1 MQSIF
6 ILLRYWKREGFL
18 LHCKQHEPQRRMRG
32 DTTVKRYCNETIEAH
47 ALPVEGEHL
56 VTRYHLSDG
65 KPTAITVGM
74 GENWTVLACKEAYG
88 KAVKCALELKY
99 ESCAFDLTPAAKL
112 GREGVFAAVE
122 GIYGGAY
129 RQKFTL
135 EDRCEPAIAV
145 YADGEGFSDEDL
157 SAAAALASRILQA
170 RNLVNRPANLLTP
183 ELFAKALAAMAQ
195 DLPVEVQVLSRDEL
209 AERGL
214 NALLSVGDSSGNA
227 PCMIVLRYHG
237 APDSDER
244 LGYVGKGV
252 TCDSGGYCLKSA
264 ASMSGM
270 KGDMA
275 GGAAVAGA
283 VCALA
288 ANGVKVNVTAVIPA
302 CENRISPT
310 SSLPGD
316 LVTSFSGQTIE
327 VLNTDAEGRLLL
339 CDAVTWVIREEKA
352 TRLVDAATL
361 TGAIYAMLGHVA
373 TGVMANDDEWFS
385 RLERAAEQS
394 GERFWRIPTYPEYE
408 KLIESDY
415 ADVRNTTKDGCG
427 AIAAGLFI
435 KKFTEEKP
443 WMHLDIAGTA
453 DVKSPI
459 WQHQVSG
466 ATGAAVST
474 LYYLAAGME
483 K

>member
-1 MQSIF
+1 M
-6 ILLRYWKREGFL
+6 
-18 LHCKQHEPQRRMRG
+18 
-32 DTTVKRYCNETIEAH
+32 KRYENQLIEAR
-47 ALPVEGEHL
+47 ALAVEGEYL
-56 VTRYHLSDG
+56 VTRYRLRDREA
-65 KPTAITVGM
+65 TEITVGM
-74 GENWTVLACKEAYG
+74 GENWSVLACKEAYG
-88 KAVKCALELKY
+88 KAVKCAMELKY
-99 ESCAFDLTPAAKL
+99 ESCVFDLTPAARL
-112 GREGVFAAVE
+112 GREGIFAAVE

-129 RQKFTL
+129 KQKFTL
-135 EDRCEPAIAV
+135 EDRCEPAISV
-145 YADGEGFSDEDL
+145 YADGEGWCDEDL
-157 SAAAALASRILQA
+157 AAAAAVARRILQV

-183 ELFAKALAAMAQ
+183 ALFAEAVTAMTQ
-195 DLPVEVQVLSRDEL
+195 GLPVEVQVLSRDEL
-209 AERGL
+209 AKKGL

-227 PCMIVLRYHG
+227 PCMIVLRYNG
-237 APDSDER
+237 APESGER

-264 ASMSGM
+264 GSMAGM

-288 ANGVKVNVTAVIPA
+288 QNRAVVNVTAVIPA

-316 LVTSFSGQTIE
+316 LVTSFSGKTIE

-339 CDAVTWVIREEKA
+339 CDAVTWAIREENA
-352 TRLVDAATL
+352 TRLVDVATL

-373 TGVMANDDEWFS
+373 TGVMANDDAWYAC
-385 RLERAAEQS
+385 LERAAEQS

-408 KLIESDY
+408 RLIESDY

-435 KKFTEEKP
+435 KKFAEDKP

-453 DVKSPI
+453 DGGSPV

-466 ATGAAVST
+466 ATGAATAT
-474 LYYLAAGME
+474 LYYLAEGME

>member
-1 MQSIF
+1 M
-6 ILLRYWKREGFL
+6 
-18 LHCKQHEPQRRMRG
+18 
-32 DTTVKRYCNETIEAH
+32 KRYQNETVQARI
-47 ALPVEGEHL
+47 LPVEGDYL
-56 VTRYHLSDG
+56 TTRYYLKDNA
-65 KPTAITVGM
+65 PTEVTVGI
-74 GENWTVLACKEAYG
+74 GEKWSVLACKEVYA
-88 KAVKCALELKY
+88 KAVKCALDLKY
-99 ESCAFDLTPAAKL
+99 ENCVFDLTAAAKL
-112 GREGVFAAVE
+112 GREGIFAAVE

-135 EDRCEPAIAV
+135 EDRCEPKIEV
-145 YADGEGFSDEDL
+145 YADGAGWTDEEL
-157 SAAAALASRILQA
+157 CAAVKLAKAIMQV

-183 ELFAKALAAMAQ
+183 KLFADAVTKMAQ
-195 DLPVEVQVLSRDEL
+195 ELPIAVQVYERDEL

-214 NALLSVGDSSGNA
+214 GAMLSVGDSSGNP
-227 PCMIVLRYHG
+227 PCLIVLRYNG
-237 APDSDER
+237 ASESEER

-252 TCDSGGYCLKSA
+252 TCDSGGYCLKA
-264 ASMSGM
+264 ANSMAGM

-339 CDAVTWVIREEKA
+339 CDAVTWAIREEKA
-352 TRLVDAATL
+352 TKLVDAATL

-373 TGVMANDDEWFS
+373 TGVMTNDDAWFAA
-385 RLERAAEQS
+385 LERAAEQS
-394 GERFWRIPTYPEYE
+394 GERFWQIPTYPEYE

-415 ADVRNTTKDGCG
+415 ADVRNTTKNGCG

-435 KKFTEEKP
+435 KRFTEEHP

-453 DVKSPI
+453 DNSSPV
-459 WQHQVSG
+459 WQHQVGG
-466 ATGAAVST
+466 ATGAATAT
-474 LYYLAAGME
+474 LYYLAENAG

>member
-1 MQSIF
+1 M
-6 ILLRYWKREGFL
+6 KRFA
-18 LHCKQHEPQRRMRG
+18 
-32 DTTVKRYCNETIEAH
+32 NEIVGAH
-47 ALPVEGEHL
+47 IRPVEGEYL
-56 VTRYHLSDG
+56 LTRYYLNDG
-65 KPTAITVGM
+65 APVEITVGM
-74 GENWTVLACKEAYG
+74 GDAWSILACKEVYG
-88 KAVKCALELKY
+88 KAVKCALELKC
-99 ESCAFDLTPAAKL
+99 ESCVFDLTSAAKL
-112 GREGVFAAVE
+112 GREGIFAAVE

-135 EDRCEPAIAV
+135 EDRCEPMIEI
-145 YADGEGFSDEDL
+145 YADGEGWTEEEL
-157 SAAAALASRILQA
+157 TSAVKLAEEILKV

-183 ELFAKALAAMAQ
+183 ELFGKAAVKMVEG
-195 DLPVEVQVLSRDEL
+195 LPVTARVYSRDEL

-214 NALLSVGDSSGNA
+214 GAMLSVGDSSGNP
-227 PCMIVLRYHG
+227 PCLIVLRYDG
-237 APDSDER
+237 APESEER

-252 TCDSGGYCLKSA
+252 TCDSGGYCLKPA
-264 ASMSGM
+264 NSMAGM

-288 ANGVKVNVTAVIPA
+288 ANGVRVNITAVIPA

-316 LVTSFSGQTIE
+316 LVTSFSGRTIE

-339 CDAVTWVIREEKA
+339 CDAVTWAIREEKA
-352 TRLVDAATL
+352 TKLVDAATL

-373 TGVMANDDEWFS
+373 TGVMTNNDEWFAE
-385 RLERAAEQS
+385 LERAAEKS
-394 GERFWRIPTYPEYE
+394 GERFWKIPAYPEYE
-408 KLIESDY
+408 RLIESDY

-435 KKFTEEKP
+435 KRFTEGCP

-453 DVKSPI
+453 DSASPV
-459 WQHQVSG
+459 WQHQVGG
-466 ATGAAVST
+466 ATGAATAT
-474 LYYLAAGME
+474 LYYLAEGMV

>member
-1 MQSIF
+1 ME
-6 ILLRYWKREGFL
+6 RYA
-18 LHCKQHEPQRRMRG
+18 
-32 DTTVKRYCNETIEAH
+32 NEAVQARII
-47 ALPVEGEHL
+47 PVEGEYL
-56 VTRYHLSDG
+56 LTRYHLRDG
-65 KPTAITVGM
+65 GSVEITVGM
-74 GENWTVLACKEAYG
+74 GEELTPLACKEIYG
-88 KAVKCALELKY
+88 KGVKCAQELKC
-99 ESCAFDLTPAAKL
+99 ESCVFDLTYAAKL
-112 GREGVFAAVE
+112 GKDGVFAAVE

-129 RQKFTL
+129 RPKFTL
-135 EDRCEPAIAV
+135 EDRCEPALTL
-145 YADGEGFSDEDL
+145 YAEGEGWTDEML
-157 SAAAALASRILQA
+157 CEAAKLAKSVLQV

-183 ELFAKALAAMAQ
+183 HLFGKALSEMAK
-195 DLPVEVQVLSRDEL
+195 DLPVSVSVYERDEL
-209 AERGL
+209 QKKGL
-214 NALLSVGDSSGNA
+214 GAMLSVGDSSGNP
-227 PCMIVLRYHG
+227 PCLIVLRYDG
-237 APDSDER
+237 APESGER

-252 TCDSGGYCLKSA
+252 TCDSGGYCLKA
-264 ASMSGM
+264 ANSMAGM

-316 LVTSFSGQTIE
+316 LVTSFSGKTIE

-352 TRLVDAATL
+352 TKLVDAATL

-373 TGVMANDDEWFS
+373 TGVMASDDAWYS
-385 RLERAAEQS
+385 ALEDAAKRS

-408 KLIESDY
+408 RLIESDY
-415 ADVRNTTKDGCG
+415 ADIRNTTKDGCG

-435 KKFTEEKP
+435 KRFTEGLP

-453 DVKSPI
+453 DSSSPV

-466 ATGAAVST
+466 ATGAATAT
-474 LYYLAAGME
+474 LYYLAQGME

>member
-1 MQSIF
+1 M
-6 ILLRYWKREGFL
+6 
-18 LHCKQHEPQRRMRG
+18 
-32 DTTVKRYCNETIEAH
+32 KRYGNEVVEARIR
-47 ALPVEGEHL
+47 PVEGEYL
-56 VTRYHLSDG
+56 LTRYRLKEGS
-65 KPTAITVGM
+65 PVEITVGM
-74 GENWTVLACKEAYG
+74 GDDWNVLACKEVYG
-88 KAVKCALELKY
+88 KAVKCALELKC
-99 ESCAFDLTPAAKL
+99 ESCVFDLSFAAKL
-112 GREGVFAAVE
+112 GRDGIFAAVE

-135 EDRCEPAIAV
+135 DDRHEPMIAV
-145 YADGEGFSDEDL
+145 YADGEGWQDEDL
-157 SAAAALASRILQA
+157 ADAVRLAEMILQV

-183 ELFAKALAAMAQ
+183 ELFGKAAVKMAEG
-195 DLPVEVQVLSRDEL
+195 LPVTVRVYDRDEL

-214 NALLSVGDSSGNA
+214 GAMLSVGDSSGNP
-227 PCMIVLRYHG
+227 PCLIVLRYDG
-237 APDSDER
+237 APESEER

-252 TCDSGGYCLKSA
+252 TCDSGGYCLKA
-264 ASMSGM
+264 ANSMAGM

-283 VCALA
+283 ICALA

-339 CDAVTWVIREEKA
+339 CDAITWAIREEKA
-352 TRLVDAATL
+352 TKLVDAATL

-373 TGVMANDDEWFS
+373 TGVMTNDDEWFAA
-385 RLERAAEQS
+385 LERAAVRS
-394 GERFWRIPTYPEYE
+394 GERFWKIPTYPEYE

-415 ADVRNTTKDGCG
+415 ADVRNTSKDGCG
-427 AIAAGLFI
+427 AIAAGLFL
-435 KKFTEEKP
+435 KRFTEGCP

-453 DVKSPI
+453 DSASPV
-459 WQHQVSG
+459 WQHQVGG
-466 ATGAAVST
+466 ATGAAAAT
-474 LYYLAAGME
+474 LYYLAEGVA

>member
-1 MQSIF
+1 M
-6 ILLRYWKREGFL
+6 
-18 LHCKQHEPQRRMRG
+18 
-32 DTTVKRYCNETIEAH
+32 
-47 ALPVEGEHL
+47 
-56 VTRYHLSDG
+56 
-65 KPTAITVGM
+65 
-74 GENWTVLACKEAYG
+74 
-88 KAVKCALELKY
+88 
-99 ESCAFDLTPAAKL
+99 FDLTAAAKL
-112 GREGVFAAVE
+112 GREGIFAAVE
-122 GIYGGAY
+122 GVYGGAY

-135 EDRCEPAIAV
+135 ENRCEPKIAV
-145 YADGEGFSDEDL
+145 YADGEGWTDEEL
-157 SAAAALASRILQA
+157 TAAVALARAILQV

-183 ELFAKALAAMAQ
+183 QLFAVALTDMAKE
-195 DLPVEVQVLSRDEL
+195 LPITVQVYQREEL

-214 NALLSVGDSSGNA
+214 GAMLSVGDSSGNP
-227 PCMIVLRYHG
+227 PCLIVLRYNG
-237 APDSDER
+237 APEQDER

-264 ASMSGM
+264 SSMTGM

-316 LVTSFSGQTIE
+316 LVTSFSGKTIE

-339 CDAVTWVIREEKA
+339 CDAVTWAIREEKA
-352 TRLVDAATL
+352 TKLVDAATL

-373 TGVMANDDEWFS
+373 TGVMTNDEAWFAA
-385 RLERAAEQS
+385 LTDAAEKS
-394 GERFWRIPTYPEYE
+394 GERFWQIPTYPEYE

-415 ADVRNTTKDGCG
+415 ADVRNTTKNGCG

-435 KKFTEEKP
+435 KRFTEERP

-453 DVKSPI
+453 DNSSPV
-459 WQHQVSG
+459 WQHQVGG
-466 ATGAAVST
+466 ATGAATAT
-474 LYYLAAGME
+474 LYYLAESAG
-483 K
+483 KTV

>member
-1 MQSIF
+1 M
-6 ILLRYWKREGFL
+6 KRFAN
-18 LHCKQHEPQRRMRG
+18 EPVQAR
-32 DTTVKRYCNETIEAH
+32 VV
-47 ALPVEGEHL
+47 PVEGEYL
-56 VTRYHLSDG
+56 LTRYQLCDG
-65 KPTAITVGM
+65 TPTVITVGT
-74 GENWTVLACKEAYG
+74 GEELTPLACKEVYG
-88 KAVKCALELKY
+88 KAVKCALDLKC
-99 ESCAFDLTPAAKL
+99 ESCVFNLSWAAKL
-112 GREGVFAAVE
+112 GCEGVFAAVE
-122 GIYGGAY
+122 GIFGGSY
-129 RQKFTL
+129 RAKFTL
-135 EDRCEPAIAV
+135 EDRCEPVIDV
-145 YADGEGFSDEDL
+145 YADGDGWTDGELD
-157 SAAAALASRILQA
+157 AAVKLAKCILQV

-183 ELFAKALAAMAQ
+183 ELFGKAIIKMAEA
-195 DLPVEVQVLSRDEL
+195 LPLSVHIYDREELSR
-209 AERGL
+209 RGL
-214 NALLSVGDSSGNA
+214 GAMLSVGDSSGNP
-227 PCMIVLRYHG
+227 PCLIVVRYDG
-237 APDSDER
+237 APESTRR

-252 TCDSGGYCLKSA
+252 TCDSGGYCLKA
-264 ASMSGM
+264 ANSMAGM

-339 CDAVTWVIREEKA
+339 CDAVTWAIREEKA
-352 TRLVDAATL
+352 TGLVDAATL

-373 TGVMANDDEWFS
+373 TGVMANDDAWYAA
-385 RLERAAEQS
+385 LESAAGKS

-435 KKFTEEKP
+435 KRFTEGLP

-453 DVKSPI
+453 DSGSPV

-466 ATGAAVST
+466 ATGAATAT
-474 LYYLAAGME
+474 LYYLAKGME
-483 K
+483 S

>member
-1 MQSIF
+1 MKHY
-6 ILLRYWKREGFL
+6 R
-18 LHCKQHEPQRRMRG
+18 
-32 DTTVKRYCNETIEAH
+32 NETVEARV
-47 ALPVEGEHL
+47 LPVEGEYL
-56 VTRYHLSDG
+56 RTRYQMCDNEVTR
-65 KPTAITVGM
+65 ITVGM
-74 GENWTVLACKEAYG
+74 GEDWTVLACKEVYG
-88 KAVKCALELKY
+88 KAVKCALELGC
-99 ESCAFDLTPAAKL
+99 ESCAFDLTPAAQL
-112 GREGVFAAVE
+112 GKEGIFAAVE
-122 GIYGGAY
+122 GVYGGAY

-135 EDRCEPAIAV
+135 EDRCVPAIAC
-145 YADGEGFSDEDL
+145 YAEGSGWTDEDL
-157 SAAAALASRILQA
+157 NRASALARSILQV

-183 ELFAKALAAMAQ
+183 EMFGTALTNMAQ
-195 DLPVEVQVLSRDEL
+195 QLPVSVQVYHRDEL

-227 PCMIVLRYHG
+227 PCMIVMRYNG
-237 APDSDER
+237 APDSDTR

-252 TCDSGGYCLKSA
+252 TCDTGGYCLKSRQ
-264 ASMSGM
+264 SMAGM

-283 VCALA
+283 LCALA

-302 CENRISPT
+302 CENRISPS

-316 LVTSFSGQTIE
+316 LVTSFSGKTIE

-339 CDAVTWVIREEKA
+339 CDAVTWAIREENA
-352 TRLVDAATL
+352 THLVDAATL

-373 TGVMANDDEWFS
+373 TGVMTNDDAWFA
-385 RLERAAEQS
+385 RLEDASRQS
-394 GERFWRIPTYPEYE
+394 GERFWKIPAYPEYE
-408 KLIESDY
+408 RLIESDY
-415 ADVRNTTKDGCG
+415 ADLRNTTKDDCG

-435 KKFTEEKP
+435 KHFTEDRP

-453 DVKSPI
+453 DVNSPV

-466 ATGAAVST
+466 ATGAAAST

-483 K
+483 G

>member
-1 MQSIF
+1 M
-6 ILLRYWKREGFL
+6 
-18 LHCKQHEPQRRMRG
+18 
-32 DTTVKRYCNETIEAH
+32 KRYTNEPVQARII
-47 ALPVEGEHL
+47 PVEGEYL
-56 VTRYHLSDG
+56 LTRYRILDG
-65 KPTAITVGM
+65 APIEITVGM
-74 GENWTVLACKEAYG
+74 GDQLTPLACKEVYG
-88 KAVKCALELKY
+88 KAVKCALELKCD
-99 ESCAFDLTPAAKL
+99 SCVFDLTPAAKL
-112 GREGVFAAVE
+112 GGDGVFAAVE
-122 GIYGGAY
+122 GVYGGAY
-129 RQKFTL
+129 RPKFTL
-135 EDRCEPAIAV
+135 EDRCEPSV
-145 YADGEGFSDEDL
+145 TTYADGEGWTDDTL
-157 SAAAALASRILQA
+157 TAAVQLAQSVLQV
-170 RNLVNRPANLLTP
+170 RNLVNRPANMLTP
-183 ELFAKALAAMAQ
+183 ALFGKALSEMAR
-195 DLPVEVQVLSRDEL
+195 DLPVSVSVYERDEL
-209 AERGL
+209 EKRGL
-214 NALLSVGDSSGNA
+214 GAMLSVGDSSGNP
-227 PCMIVLRYHG
+227 PCLIVLRYDG
-237 APDSDER
+237 APLSGER

-252 TCDSGGYCLKSA
+252 TCDSGGYCLKA
-264 ASMSGM
+264 ASSMAGM

-316 LVTSFSGQTIE
+316 IVTSFSGQTVE

-339 CDAVTWVIREEKA
+339 CDAVTWAIREEKV

-373 TGVMANDDEWFS
+373 TGVMASDDEWYAT
-385 RLERAAEQS
+385 LEKAADRS

-435 KKFTEEKP
+435 KRFTEGLP

-453 DVKSPI
+453 DSSSPV
-459 WQHQVSG
+459 WQHQVGG
-466 ATGAAVST
+466 ATGAATAT
-474 LYYLAAGME
+474 LYYLAQGME
-483 K
+483 N

>member
-1 MQSIF
+1 M
-6 ILLRYWKREGFL
+6 
-18 LHCKQHEPQRRMRG
+18 
-32 DTTVKRYCNETIEAH
+32 KRYENQPVDARV
-47 ALPVEGEHL
+47 LPVEGERL
-56 VTRYHLSDG
+56 LTRYYLRENA
-65 KPTAITVGM
+65 PTEVTVGM
-74 GENWTVLACKEAYG
+74 GDHWDILVCKEAYG
-88 KAVKCALELKY
+88 KAVKCALELKC
-99 ESCAFDLTPAAKL
+99 ESCVFDLTPAAKL
-112 GREGVFAAVE
+112 GREGIFAAVE

-129 RQKFTL
+129 KQKFTL
-135 EDRCEPAIAV
+135 EDRSEPAITV
-145 YADGEGFSDEDL
+145 YAAGEGFTDEEL
-157 SAAAALASRILQA
+157 GAATALARRIMQV

-183 ELFAKALAAMAQ
+183 ALFADALTAMASG
-195 DLPVEVQVLSRDEL
+195 LPVEVQVLSRDEL
-209 AERGL
+209 AAKGL
-214 NALLSVGDSSGNA
+214 NAMLSVGDSSGNA
-227 PCMIVLRYHG
+227 PCLIVLRYSG
-237 APDSDER
+237 APESGER

-264 ASMSGM
+264 GSMTGM

-283 VCALA
+283 LCALA
-288 ANGVKVNVTAVIPA
+288 QNGVKVNVTAVIPA

-316 LVTSFSGQTIE
+316 VVTSFSSKTIE

-339 CDAVTWVIREEKA
+339 CDAVTWAIREEKA

-373 TGVMANDDEWFS
+373 TGVMTNDDAWFAC
-385 RLERAAEQS
+385 LQAAAKKS
-394 GERFWRIPTYPEYE
+394 GERFWQMPTYPEYE

-435 KKFTEEKP
+435 KKFTEDTP

-453 DVKSPI
+453 DSGSPV

-466 ATGAAVST
+466 ATGAATAT
-474 LYYLAAGME
+474 LYYLAEGME

>member
-1 MQSIF
+1 MNIF
-6 ILLRYWKREGFL
+6 FGKVLEINRIFDKLNPNIDARAAKEIRTA
-18 LHCKQHEPQRRMRG
+18 M
-32 DTTVKRYCNETIEAH
+32 KRYTNEAIDARI
-47 ALPVEGEHL
+47 LPVDGEYL
-56 VTRYHLSDG
+56 QTRYRLSDSQ
-65 KPTAITVGM
+65 PTMITVGM
-74 GENWTVLACKEAYG
+74 GENWNALACKEAYG

-99 ESCAFDLTPAAKL
+99 EHCVFDLSPAAKL
-112 GREGVFAAVE
+112 GREGIFAAVE

-129 RQKFTL
+129 RPKFTL
-135 EDRCEPAIAV
+135 EDRCEPAITV
-145 YADGEGFSDEDL
+145 YADGEGWNDEEL
-157 SAAAALASRILQA
+157 TAAVNLARAILQV

-183 ELFAKALAAMAQ
+183 ALFAAALTDMAKELPISVQVYEREELAA
-195 DLPVEVQVLSRDEL
+195 
-209 AERGL
+209 RGL
-214 NALLSVGDSSGNA
+214 GAMLSVGDSSGNP
-227 PCMIVLRYHG
+227 PCLIVLRYDG
-237 APDSDER
+237 AAESGER

-252 TCDSGGYCLKSA
+252 TCDSGGYCLKA
-264 ASMSGM
+264 ANSMAGM

-316 LVTSFSGQTIE
+316 LVTSFSGKTIE

-339 CDAVTWVIREEKA
+339 CDAVTWAIREEKA

-373 TGVMANDDEWFS
+373 TGVMTNNDEWFAE
-385 RLERAAEQS
+385 LERAAEKS
-394 GERFWRIPTYPEYE
+394 GERFWRIPAYPEYE

-435 KKFTEEKP
+435 KRFAEELP

-453 DVKSPI
+453 DGPAPV
-459 WQHQVSG
+459 WQHQVGG
-466 ATGAAVST
+466 ATGAATAT
-474 LYYLAAGME
+474 LYYLAEGTVE
-483 K
+483 

>member
-1 MQSIF
+1 MMNRYINQS
-6 ILLRYWKREGFL
+6 
-18 LHCKQHEPQRRMRG
+18 
-32 DTTVKRYCNETIEAH
+32 VEARVR
-47 ALPVEGEHL
+47 PVEGEYL
-56 VTRYHLSDG
+56 LTRYYLRENA
-65 KPTAITVGM
+65 PTEITVGI
-74 GENWTVLACKEAYG
+74 GENWSPLACKEIYG

-99 ESCAFDLTPAAKL
+99 ESCAFDLSPAAKL
-112 GREGVFAAVE
+112 GREGIFAAVE

-129 RQKFTL
+129 KQKFTL
-135 EDRCEPAIAV
+135 EDKCEPQITV
-145 YADGEGFSDEDL
+145 YADGDGWTDDDLFS
-157 SAAAALASRILQA
+157 AAALAKRIMQV

-183 ELFAKALAAMAQ
+183 ALFAEAVSAMAEG
-195 DLPVEVQVLSRDEL
+195 LPVEVEVLDRDTL
-209 AERGL
+209 HAKGL
-214 NALLSVGDSSGNA
+214 NAMLSVGDSSGNA
-227 PCMIVLRYHG
+227 PCLIVLRYHG
-237 APDSDER
+237 APASGER

-264 ASMSGM
+264 GSMAGM

-288 ANGVKVNVTAVIPA
+288 ANGAKVNVTAVIPA

-316 LVTSFSGQTIE
+316 FITSFSGKTIE

-339 CDAVTWVIREEKA
+339 CDAVTWAIREEKA
-352 TRLVDAATL
+352 TRLVDVATL

-373 TGVMANDDEWFS
+373 TGVMTNDDAWFDCLTS
-385 RLERAAEQS
+385 AAEKS
-394 GERFWRIPTYPEYE
+394 GERFWKMPTYPEYE
-408 KLIESDY
+408 RLIESDY

-453 DVKSPI
+453 DGSSPV
-459 WQHQVSG
+459 WQHQVGG
-466 ATGAAVST
+466 ATGAATAT
-474 LYYLAAGME
+474 LYYLAEGME

>member
-1 MQSIF
+1 M
-6 ILLRYWKREGFL
+6 
-18 LHCKQHEPQRRMRG
+18 
-32 DTTVKRYCNETIEAH
+32 KRYHNETVH
-47 ALPVEGEHL
+47 ARFVPADGAYLN
-56 VTRYHLSDG
+56 TRYYLKDNA
-65 KPTAITVGM
+65 PTVIKVEM
-74 GENWTVLACKEAYG
+74 GENWTVLACKEVYA
-88 KAVKCALELKY
+88 KAVKCALDLKY
-99 ESCAFDLTPAAKL
+99 ESCVFDLTEAAKL
-112 GREGVFAAVE
+112 GREGIFAAVE

-135 EDRCEPAIAV
+135 EDRCEPKIEI
-145 YADGEGFSDEDL
+145 YADGDGWTDEDL
-157 SAAAALASRILQA
+157 CAAVKLAKAIMQV

-183 ELFAKALAAMAQ
+183 QLFAAAVTEMAKE
-195 DLPVEVQVLSRDEL
+195 LPIGVQVYERDEL

-214 NALLSVGDSSGNA
+214 GAMLSVGDSSGNP
-227 PCMIVLRYHG
+227 PCLIVLRYNG
-237 APDSDER
+237 APESEER

-252 TCDSGGYCLKSA
+252 TCDSGGYCLKA
-264 ASMSGM
+264 ANSMAGM

-339 CDAVTWVIREEKA
+339 CDAVTWAIREEKA
-352 TRLVDAATL
+352 TKLVDAATL

-373 TGVMANDDEWFS
+373 TGVMTNDAAWFAE
-385 RLERAAEQS
+385 LERAAEKS
-394 GERFWRIPTYPEYE
+394 GERFWQIPTYPEYE

-415 ADVRNTTKDGCG
+415 ADVRNTTKNGCG

-435 KKFTEEKP
+435 KRFTEDRP

-453 DVKSPI
+453 DNSSPV
-459 WQHQVSG
+459 WQHQVGG
-466 ATGAAVST
+466 ATGAATAT
-474 LYYLAAGME
+474 LYYLAESVGE
-483 K
+483 

>member
-1 MQSIF
+1 M
-6 ILLRYWKREGFL
+6 
-18 LHCKQHEPQRRMRG
+18 
-32 DTTVKRYCNETIEAH
+32 KRYQNETVQARI
-47 ALPVEGEHL
+47 LPVEGDYL
-56 VTRYHLSDG
+56 TTRYYLKDNAS
-65 KPTAITVGM
+65 TEVTVGM
-74 GENWTVLACKEAYG
+74 GEKWSVLACKEVYA
-88 KAVKCALELKY
+88 KAVKCALDLKY
-99 ESCAFDLTPAAKL
+99 ENCVFDLTAAAKL
-112 GREGVFAAVE
+112 GREGIFAAVE

-135 EDRCEPAIAV
+135 EDRCEPKIEV
-145 YADGEGFSDEDL
+145 YADGAGWTDEEL
-157 SAAAALASRILQA
+157 CAAVKLAKAIMQV

-183 ELFAKALAAMAQ
+183 KLFADAVTKMAQ
-195 DLPVEVQVLSRDEL
+195 ELPIAVQVYERDEL

-214 NALLSVGDSSGNA
+214 GAMLSVGDSSGNP
-227 PCMIVLRYHG
+227 PCLIVLRYNG
-237 APDSDER
+237 ASESEER

-252 TCDSGGYCLKSA
+252 TCDSGGYCLKA
-264 ASMSGM
+264 ANSMAGM

-339 CDAVTWVIREEKA
+339 CDAVTWAIREEKA
-352 TRLVDAATL
+352 TKLVDAATL

-373 TGVMANDDEWFS
+373 TGVMTNDDAWFAA
-385 RLERAAEQS
+385 LERAAEQS
-394 GERFWRIPTYPEYE
+394 GERFWQIPTYPEYE

-415 ADVRNTTKDGCG
+415 ADVRNTTKNGCG

-435 KKFTEEKP
+435 KRFTEEHP

-453 DVKSPI
+453 DNSSPV
-459 WQHQVSG
+459 WQHQVGG
-466 ATGAAVST
+466 ATGAATAT
-474 LYYLAAGME
+474 LYYLAENVG

>member
-1 MQSIF
+1 M
-6 ILLRYWKREGFL
+6 
-18 LHCKQHEPQRRMRG
+18 
-32 DTTVKRYCNETIEAH
+32 KRYNNETVQARI
-47 ALPVEGEHL
+47 LPVEGEHL
-56 VTRYHLSDG
+56 TTRYYLKDNA
-65 KPTAITVGM
+65 PTEITVGM
-74 GENWTVLACKEAYG
+74 GENWSVLACKEVYG
-88 KAVKCALELKY
+88 KAVKCALDLKY
-99 ESCAFDLTPAAKL
+99 ESCVFDLTAAAKL
-112 GREGVFAAVE
+112 GREGIFAAVE

-135 EDRCEPAIAV
+135 EDRCEPKIEI
-145 YADGEGFSDEDL
+145 YAEGEGWTDEELCD
-157 SAAAALASRILQA
+157 AVKLAKAIMQV

-183 ELFAKALAAMAQ
+183 KLFAEAVKKMTQ
-195 DLPVEVQVLSRDEL
+195 ELPVTVQVYERDEL
-209 AERGL
+209 AQRGL
-214 NALLSVGDSSGNA
+214 GAMLSVGDSSGNP
-227 PCMIVLRYHG
+227 PCLIVLRYNG
-237 APDSDER
+237 APESAER

-252 TCDSGGYCLKSA
+252 TCDSGGYCLKA
-264 ASMSGM
+264 ANSMAGM

-339 CDAVTWVIREEKA
+339 CDAVTWAIREEKA
-352 TRLVDAATL
+352 TKLVDAATL

-373 TGVMANDDEWFS
+373 TGVMTNDEAWFAE
-385 RLERAAEQS
+385 LERAAEQS
-394 GERFWRIPTYPEYE
+394 GERFWQIPTYPEYE

-415 ADVRNTTKDGCG
+415 ADVRNTTKNGCG

-435 KKFTEEKP
+435 KRFTEDRP

-453 DVKSPI
+453 DNSSPV
-459 WQHQVSG
+459 WQHQVGG
-466 ATGAAVST
+466 ATGAATAT
-474 LYYLAAGME
+474 LYYLAENVG

>member
-1 MQSIF
+1 M
-6 ILLRYWKREGFL
+6 
-18 LHCKQHEPQRRMRG
+18 
-32 DTTVKRYCNETIEAH
+32 KRYKNEAVAARMI
-47 ALPVEGEHL
+47 PVEGEYL
-56 VTRYHLSDG
+56 LTRYQLCDNA
-65 KPTAITVGM
+65 PTKITVGM
-74 GENWTVLACKEAYG
+74 GENWNVLACKEVYG

-99 ESCAFDLTPAAKL
+99 ESCVFDLTPAARL
-112 GREGVFAAVE
+112 GSEGIFAAVE

-135 EDRCEPAIAV
+135 EDRCEPNIAV
-145 YADGEGFSDEDL
+145 YADGEGWSDEEL
-157 SAAAALASRILQA
+157 STAVKLARAILQV

-183 ELFAKALAAMAQ
+183 ELFGKALTDMTKE
-195 DLPVEVQVLSRDEL
+195 LPVSARVYSRDEL
-209 AERGL
+209 AAKGL
-214 NALLSVGDSSGNA
+214 GAMLSVGDSSGNP
-227 PCMIVLRYHG
+227 PCLIVIRYDG
-237 APDSDER
+237 APESGER

-252 TCDSGGYCLKSA
+252 TCDSGGYCLKA
-264 ASMSGM
+264 AGSMAGM

-339 CDAVTWVIREEKA
+339 CDAVTWAIREEKA

-373 TGVMANDDEWFS
+373 TGVMTNDDNWFAD
-385 RLERAAEQS
+385 LERAAEKS
-394 GERFWRIPTYPEYE
+394 GERFWKIPTYPEYE

-435 KKFTEEKP
+435 KRFTEGRP

-453 DVKSPI
+453 DSSSPV
-459 WQHQVSG
+459 WQHHVSG
-466 ATGAAVST
+466 ATGAATAT
-474 LYYLAAGME
+474 LYYLARDTV

>member
-1 MQSIF
+1 M
-6 ILLRYWKREGFL
+6 
-18 LHCKQHEPQRRMRG
+18 
-32 DTTVKRYCNETIEAH
+32 KRYNNETVQARLI
-47 ALPVEGEHL
+47 PVEGEYL
-56 VTRYHLSDG
+56 VTRYYLKDNA
-65 KPTAITVGM
+65 PTEITVGV
-74 GENWTVLACKEAYG
+74 GEDLTPLACKEIYA
-88 KAVKCALELKY
+88 KAVKCALDLKY
-99 ESCAFDLTPAAKL
+99 ESCVFDLTTAAKL
-112 GREGVFAAVE
+112 GREGIFAAVE

-135 EDRCEPAIAV
+135 EDRCEPKIEV
-145 YADGEGFSDEDL
+145 YADGEGWTDGEL
-157 SAAAALASRILQA
+157 CAAVKLAKSIMQV

-183 ELFAKALAAMAQ
+183 QLLAEAVKKMAEE
-195 DLPVEVQVLSRDEL
+195 LPVDVQVYERDEL

-214 NALLSVGDSSGNA
+214 GAMLSVGDSSGNP
-227 PCMIVLRYHG
+227 PCLIVLRYNG
-237 APDSDER
+237 APESAER

-252 TCDSGGYCLKSA
+252 TCDSGGYCLKA
-264 ASMSGM
+264 ANSMAGM

-275 GGAAVAGA
+275 GGAAMAGA

-339 CDAVTWVIREEKA
+339 CDAVTWAIREEKA
-352 TRLVDAATL
+352 TKLVDAATL

-373 TGVMANDDEWFS
+373 TGVMTNDDRWFAA
-385 RLERAAEQS
+385 LERAAEKS
-394 GERFWRIPTYPEYE
+394 GERFWKIPTYPEYE

-415 ADVRNTTKDGCG
+415 ADVRNTTKNGCG

-435 KKFTEEKP
+435 KRFTEEHP
-443 WMHLDIAGTA
+443 WLHLDIAGTA
-453 DVKSPI
+453 DSSSPV
-459 WQHQVSG
+459 WQHQVGG
-466 ATGAAVST
+466 ATGAATAT
-474 LYYLAAGME
+474 LYYLAESVGE
-483 K
+483 

>member
-1 MQSIF
+1 MIRYENQTMQA
-6 ILLRYWKREGFL
+6 R
-18 LHCKQHEPQRRMRG
+18 
-32 DTTVKRYCNETIEAH
+32 V
-47 ALPVEGEHL
+47 LPVEGEYL
-56 VTRYHLSDG
+56 VTRYYLRENA
-65 KPTAITVGM
+65 PAEITVGM
-74 GENWTVLACKEAYG
+74 GENWGPLACKEVYG

-99 ESCAFDLTPAAKL
+99 ESCVFDLTPAAGL

-129 RQKFTL
+129 KQKFTL
-135 EDRCEPAIAV
+135 DDKCEPQIDV
-145 YADGEGFSDEDL
+145 YADGEGWSDEDL
-157 SAAAALASRILQA
+157 SSAAALAKRIMQV

-183 ELFAKALAAMAQ
+183 ALFGKAVTAMAEG
-195 DLPVEVQVLSRDEL
+195 LPVEVEVLERDTL
-209 AERGL
+209 AEKGL
-214 NALLSVGDSSGNA
+214 NAMLSVGDSSGNA
-227 PCMIVLRYHG
+227 PCLIVVRYNG
-237 APDSDER
+237 APESGER

-264 ASMSGM
+264 GSMKGM

-288 ANGVKVNVTAVIPA
+288 ANGAKVNVTAVIPA

-327 VLNTDAEGRLLL
+327 ILNTDAEGRLLL
-339 CDAVTWVIREEKA
+339 CDAVTWAIREEKA
-352 TRLVDAATL
+352 TRLVDVATL

-373 TGVMANDDEWFS
+373 TGVMTNNDDWFGC
-385 RLERAAEQS
+385 LENAAEKS
-394 GERFWRIPTYPEYE
+394 GERFWKMPTYPEYE
-408 KLIESDY
+408 RLIESDY

-453 DVKSPI
+453 DGASPV
-459 WQHQVSG
+459 WQHQVGG
-466 ATGAAVST
+466 ATGAATAT
-474 LYYLAAGME
+474 LYYLAESME

>member
-1 MQSIF
+1 M
-6 ILLRYWKREGFL
+6 
-18 LHCKQHEPQRRMRG
+18 
-32 DTTVKRYCNETIEAH
+32 KRYENETVQARI
-47 ALPVEGEHL
+47 LPVEGEYL
-56 VTRYHLSDG
+56 TTRYCLKDNA
-65 KPTAITVGM
+65 PTEITVGM
-74 GENWTVLACKEAYG
+74 GENWGVLACKEVYA
-88 KAVKCALELKY
+88 KAVKCALDLKC
-99 ESCAFDLTPAAKL
+99 EGCVFDLTAAAKL
-112 GREGVFAAVE
+112 GREGVFAAIE
-122 GIYGGAY
+122 GVYGGAY

-135 EDRCEPAIAV
+135 EDRCEPKIEV
-145 YADGEGFSDEDL
+145 YADGEGWADEEL
-157 SAAAALASRILQA
+157 CAAVKLAETIMQV

-183 ELFAKALAAMAQ
+183 KLFAAAVTKMAQ
-195 DLPVEVQVLSRDEL
+195 ELPIAVQVYERDEL

-214 NALLSVGDSSGNA
+214 GAMLSVGDSSGNP
-227 PCMIVLRYHG
+227 PCLIVLRYNG
-237 APDSDER
+237 APESEER

-252 TCDSGGYCLKSA
+252 TCDSGGYCLKA
-264 ASMSGM
+264 ANSMAGM

-275 GGAAVAGA
+275 GGAAVAGV

-339 CDAVTWVIREEKA
+339 CDAVTWAIREEKA
-352 TRLVDAATL
+352 TKLVDAATL

-373 TGVMANDDEWFS
+373 TGVMTNDDNWFAA
-385 RLERAAEQS
+385 LERAAEQS
-394 GERFWRIPTYPEYE
+394 GERFWQIPTYPEYE

-415 ADVRNTTKDGCG
+415 ADVRNTTKNGCG

-435 KKFTEEKP
+435 KRFTEEHP

-453 DVKSPI
+453 DNSSPV
-459 WQHQVSG
+459 WQHQVGG
-466 ATGAAVST
+466 ATGAATAT
-474 LYYLAAGME
+474 LYYLAENAG

>member
-1 MQSIF
+1 MMNRYVDQS
-6 ILLRYWKREGFL
+6 
-18 LHCKQHEPQRRMRG
+18 
-32 DTTVKRYCNETIEAH
+32 VEARVR
-47 ALPVEGEHL
+47 PVEGEYL
-56 VTRYHLSDG
+56 MSRYYLREG
-65 KPTAITVGM
+65 APTEITVGM
-74 GENWTVLACKEAYG
+74 GENWSPLTCKEVYG

-99 ESCAFDLTPAAKL
+99 ESCVFDLTPAAKL
-112 GREGVFAAVE
+112 GREGIFAAAE

-129 RQKFTL
+129 KQKFTL
-135 EDRCEPAIAV
+135 EDKCEPQIAV
-145 YADGEGFSDEDL
+145 YADGEGWSDKEL
-157 SAAAALASRILQA
+157 SAAVALAKRIMQV

-183 ELFAKALAAMAQ
+183 SLFAKAVTAMAEG
-195 DLPVEVQVLSRDEL
+195 LPVEVQVLSRDEL
-209 AERGL
+209 AEKGL
-214 NALLSVGDSSGNA
+214 NAMLSVGDSSGNA
-227 PCMIVLRYHG
+227 PCLIVLRYNG
-237 APDSDER
+237 TPESNER
-244 LGYVGKGV
+244 IGYIGKGV

-264 ASMSGM
+264 GSMAGM

-288 ANGVKVNVTAVIPA
+288 ANGAKVNVTAVIPA

-316 LVTSFSGQTIE
+316 FITSFSGKTIE

-339 CDAVTWVIREEKA
+339 CDAVTWAIREEKA
-352 TRLVDAATL
+352 TRLVDVATL

-373 TGVMANDDEWFS
+373 TGVMTNDDAWFDCLTS
-385 RLERAAEQS
+385 AAEKS
-394 GERFWRIPTYPEYE
+394 GERFWKMPTYPEYE
-408 KLIESDY
+408 RLIESDY

-453 DVKSPI
+453 DGSSPV
-459 WQHQVSG
+459 WQHQVGG
-466 ATGAAVST
+466 ATGAATAT
-474 LYYLAAGME
+474 LYYLAEGME

>member
-1 MQSIF
+1 M
-6 ILLRYWKREGFL
+6 
-18 LHCKQHEPQRRMRG
+18 
-32 DTTVKRYCNETIEAH
+32 KRYQNEIVQARI
-47 ALPVEGEHL
+47 LPVEGEYL
-56 VTRYHLSDG
+56 RTRYYLKDG
-65 KPTAITVGM
+65 APTEITVGM
-74 GENWTVLACKEAYG
+74 GENWSVLACKEAYA
-88 KAVKCALELKY
+88 KAVKCALELGY
-99 ESCAFDLTPAAKL
+99 ESCVFDLTVATKL
-112 GREGVFAAVE
+112 GREGIFAAVE
-122 GIYGGAY
+122 GVYGGAY

-135 EDRCEPAIAV
+135 ENCCEPKIAV
-145 YADGEGFSDEDL
+145 YAEGEGWTDEEL
-157 SAAAALASRILQA
+157 TAAVALARAILQV

-183 ELFAKALAAMAQ
+183 QLFAVALTDMAKE
-195 DLPVEVQVLSRDEL
+195 LPITVQVYEREEL

-214 NALLSVGDSSGNA
+214 GAMLSVGDSSGNP
-227 PCMIVLRYHG
+227 PCLIVLRYNG
-237 APDSDER
+237 APKQEER

-252 TCDSGGYCLKSA
+252 TCDSGGYCLKA
-264 ASMSGM
+264 ANSMAGM

-339 CDAVTWVIREEKA
+339 CDAVTWAIREEKA
-352 TRLVDAATL
+352 TKLVDAATL

-373 TGVMANDDEWFS
+373 TGVMTNDEAWFAA
-385 RLERAAEQS
+385 LTAAAEKS
-394 GERFWRIPTYPEYE
+394 GERFWQIPTYPEYE

-415 ADVRNTTKDGCG
+415 ADVRNTTKNGCG

-435 KKFTEEKP
+435 KRFTEEHP

-453 DVKSPI
+453 DNSSPV
-459 WQHQVSG
+459 WQHQVGG
-466 ATGAAVST
+466 ATGAATAT
-474 LYYLAAGME
+474 LYYLAESVG
-483 K
+483 KTV

>member
-1 MQSIF
+1 M
-6 ILLRYWKREGFL
+6 
-18 LHCKQHEPQRRMRG
+18 
-32 DTTVKRYCNETIEAH
+32 KRYNNETVQAR
-47 ALPVEGEHL
+47 ALPVEGEYL
-56 VTRYHLSDG
+56 RTRYYLKDNA
-65 KPTAITVGM
+65 PTGIKVEM
-74 GENWTVLACKEAYG
+74 GENWSVLACKEVYA
-88 KAVKCALELKY
+88 KAVKCALDLKY
-99 ESCAFDLTPAAKL
+99 ENCVFDLTAAARL
-112 GREGVFAAVE
+112 GREGIFAAVE

-135 EDRCEPAIAV
+135 EDRCEPKIEV
-145 YADGEGFSDEDL
+145 YADGEGWTDEEL
-157 SAAAALASRILQA
+157 CAAVKLAKAIMQV

-183 ELFAKALAAMAQ
+183 RLFAAAVTNMAQ
-195 DLPVEVQVLSRDEL
+195 ELPVTVQVYERDEL

-214 NALLSVGDSSGNA
+214 GAMLSVGDSSGNP
-227 PCMIVLRYHG
+227 PCLIVLRYNG
-237 APDSDER
+237 APESGER

-252 TCDSGGYCLKSA
+252 TCDSGGYCLKA
-264 ASMSGM
+264 ANSMAGM

-339 CDAVTWVIREEKA
+339 CDAVTWAIREEKA
-352 TRLVDAATL
+352 TKLVDAATL

-373 TGVMANDDEWFS
+373 TGVMTNDDAWFAA
-385 RLERAAEQS
+385 LERAAAKS
-394 GERFWRIPTYPEYE
+394 GERFWQIPTYPEYE

-415 ADVRNTTKDGCG
+415 ADVRNTTKNGCG

-435 KKFTEEKP
+435 KRFTEEHP

-453 DVKSPI
+453 DNSSPV
-459 WQHQVSG
+459 WQHQVGG
-466 ATGAAVST
+466 ATGAATAT
-474 LYYLAAGME
+474 LYYLAESVGE
-483 K
+483 

>member
-1 MQSIF
+1 M
-6 ILLRYWKREGFL
+6 
-18 LHCKQHEPQRRMRG
+18 
-32 DTTVKRYCNETIEAH
+32 KRYQNETVQARI
-47 ALPVEGEHL
+47 LPVEGAYL
-56 VTRYHLSDG
+56 CTRYYLKDSA
-65 KPTAITVGM
+65 TTEITVGM
-74 GENWTVLACKEAYG
+74 GENWTVLACKETYA
-88 KAVKCALELKY
+88 KAVKCALDLKY
-99 ESCAFDLTPAAKL
+99 ESCVFDLTAAAKL
-112 GREGVFAAVE
+112 GREGIFAAVE
-122 GIYGGAY
+122 GVYGGAY

-135 EDRCEPAIAV
+135 ENRCEPKIAV
-145 YADGEGFSDEDL
+145 YADGEGWTDEDL
-157 SAAAALASRILQA
+157 TAAVALARAILQV

-183 ELFAKALAAMAQ
+183 QLFAVALADMAKE
-195 DLPVEVQVLSRDEL
+195 LPITVQVYEREEL

-214 NALLSVGDSSGNA
+214 GAMLSVGDSSGNP
-227 PCMIVLRYHG
+227 PCLIVLRYNG
-237 APDSDER
+237 APAQEER

-264 ASMSGM
+264 SSMTGM

-339 CDAVTWVIREEKA
+339 CDAVTWAIREEKA
-352 TRLVDAATL
+352 TKLVDAATL

-373 TGVMANDDEWFS
+373 TGVMTNDEAWFAA
-385 RLERAAEQS
+385 LTDAAEKS
-394 GERFWRIPTYPEYE
+394 GERFWQIPTYPEYE

-415 ADVRNTTKDGCG
+415 ADVRNTTKNGCG

-435 KKFTEEKP
+435 KRFTEEHP

-453 DVKSPI
+453 DNSSPV
-459 WQHQVSG
+459 WQHQVGG
-466 ATGAAVST
+466 ATGAATAT
-474 LYYLAAGME
+474 LYYLAESVG
-483 K
+483 KTV

>member
-1 MQSIF
+1 MMN
-6 ILLRYWKREGFL
+6 RYGN
-18 LHCKQHEPQRRMRG
+18 Q
-32 DTTVKRYCNETIEAH
+32 TVDAR
-47 ALPVEGEHL
+47 ALPVEGEYL
-56 VTRYHLSDG
+56 LTRYYLREGAS
-65 KPTAITVGM
+65 TEITVGM
-74 GENWTVLACKEAYG
+74 GENWNVLACKEAYG

-99 ESCAFDLTPAAKL
+99 ESCVFDLTPAAKL

-122 GIYGGAY
+122 GVYGGAY
-129 RQKFTL
+129 RQKFAL
-135 EDRCEPAIAV
+135 EDKCEPAIAV
-145 YADGEGFSDEDL
+145 YASGDGFTDDDL
-157 SAAAALASRILQA
+157 AAAVALAKRILQV

-183 ELFAKALAAMAQ
+183 RLFAEALSAMAKG
-195 DLPVEVQVLSRDEL
+195 LPVEVQVLSRDEL
-209 AERGL
+209 AVKGL
-214 NALLSVGDSSGNA
+214 NAMLSVGDSSGNE
-227 PCMIVLRYHG
+227 PCLIVLRYNG
-237 APDSDER
+237 APESEER

-264 ASMSGM
+264 GSMAGM

-288 ANGVKVNVTAVIPA
+288 QNGAKVNVTAVIPA

-339 CDAVTWVIREEKA
+339 CDAVTWAIREEKA
-352 TRLVDAATL
+352 TRLVDVATL
-361 TGAIYAMLGHVA
+361 TGAIYAMLGHVT
-373 TGVMANDDEWFS
+373 TGVMTNNDDWFAC
-385 RLERAAEQS
+385 LEAAAEKS
-394 GERFWRIPTYPEYE
+394 GERFWKMPTYPEYE

-435 KKFTEEKP
+435 KKFTEDRP

-453 DVKSPI
+453 DGGSPV

-466 ATGAAVST
+466 ATGAATST
-474 LYYLAAGME
+474 LYYLAEGMV

>member
-1 MQSIF
+1 M
-6 ILLRYWKREGFL
+6 
-18 LHCKQHEPQRRMRG
+18 
-32 DTTVKRYCNETIEAH
+32 KRYQNETVQARI
-47 ALPVEGEHL
+47 LPVEGEYL
-56 VTRYHLSDG
+56 RTRYYLKDG
-65 KPTAITVGM
+65 APTEITVGM
-74 GENWTVLACKEAYG
+74 GENWSVLACKEAYA
-88 KAVKCALELKY
+88 KAVKCALELGY
-99 ESCAFDLTPAAKL
+99 ESCVFDLTVATKL
-112 GREGVFAAVE
+112 GCEGIFAAVE
-122 GIYGGAY
+122 GVYGGAY

-135 EDRCEPAIAV
+135 ENRCEPKIAV
-145 YADGEGFSDEDL
+145 YADGEGWTDEEL
-157 SAAAALASRILQA
+157 TSAVALARAILQV

-183 ELFAKALAAMAQ
+183 QLFAVALADMARE
-195 DLPVEVQVLSRDEL
+195 LPITVQVYEREEL

-214 NALLSVGDSSGNA
+214 GAMLSVGDSSGNP
-227 PCMIVLRYHG
+227 PCLIVLRYNG
-237 APDSDER
+237 APAQEER

-264 ASMSGM
+264 SSMTGM

-339 CDAVTWVIREEKA
+339 CDAVTWAIREEKA
-352 TRLVDAATL
+352 TKLVDAATL

-373 TGVMANDDEWFS
+373 TGVMTNDEAWFAA
-385 RLERAAEQS
+385 LTDAAEKS
-394 GERFWRIPTYPEYE
+394 GERFWQIPTYPEYE

-415 ADVRNTTKDGCG
+415 ADVRNTTKNGCG

-435 KKFTEEKP
+435 KRFTEERP

-453 DVKSPI
+453 DNSSPV
-459 WQHQVSG
+459 WQHQVGG
-466 ATGAAVST
+466 ATGAATAT
-474 LYYLAAGME
+474 LYYLAERVGE
-483 K
+483 IV